1 MTNAPNR
8 AGTHA
13 PMKFRRSLLLFL
25 LAPATVLAADL
36 GRLTVLSGAGEPL
49 RAEIAIMSIAPGEA
63 TSLRARIPA
72 ADVFWRAN
80 LEPPPNLNELRASVE
95 SREGRRYVVAVRSN
109 ATMENPFVQIL
120 VELES
125 SSGVVV
131 REYPILL
138 EDRPTQIA
146 RPSPPALSRAEAAS
160 RDDGTARVSG
170 AATSRPTAVLSPDG
184 TYLVKRGDTL
194 SSIALATA
202 PIGAT
207 TEQMIVALHSANP
220 AAFDAGNMNRLR
232 AGAALSIP
240 PAHVVLGIGP
250 PEALGVLPAHR
261 ATLAAESRSGAER
274 DARRPSSGTR
284 KDRLQLT
291 SPGDRQ
297 PPGPRFDSAEG
308 DDIAAMRRA
317 LADAQERIALLEKRL
332 GDVRACLP
340 SGSGSQGKLRHAG
353 ADVGTGGG
361 WAPQPEPLPSEAYRF
376 LDAYGGWLLG
386 IFAVG
391 YLLWIVMPLKT
402 ALAWRARR
410 EAGRE
415 RGITI
420 ALPARPRRE
429 GSVRHRCRSRR

>member
-1 MTNAPNR
+1 
-8 AGTHA
+8 
-13 PMKFRRSLLLFL
+13 MKFRRSLLLFL

-80 LEPPPNLNELRASVE
+80 LEPPLNLNELRASVE

-274 DARRPSSGTR
+274 DARRPSSGTP

-332 GDVRACLP
+332 GDLRGAPALRERQPGQAAPSVRTLEP
-340 SGSGSQGKLRHAG
+340 GAG
-353 ADVGTGGG
+353 
-361 WAPQPEPLPSEAYRF
+361 APQPEPLSSGAYQF
-376 LDAYGGWLLG
+376 LDTYGGWLLG
-386 IFAVG
+386 LFVAG

-402 ALAWRARR
+402 ALAWRARG

-420 ALPARPRRE
+420 TLPARPRRE
-429 GSVRHRCRSRR
+429 GSVRHRSGSRR